1 VELDAAHVLVSRLAQ
16 AGVPSVTEVT
26 PVDGASAEAV
36 VEIDTQP
43 FDRET
48 LALVLQLAR
57 DHRFAMGNQP
67 WLRIG

>member
-1 VELDAAHVLVSRLAQ
+1 
-16 AGVPSVTEVT
+16 VTEVT